1 MLLLNFLIFKW
12 GEGLNRREFIKSG
25 VCVALGLAGGLAFA
39 GCGNNPAGGGTQKNK
54 PTVKVG
60 YLPITDH
67 LTMIAH
73 SQMEFR
79 GFVFE
84 PVKFSNWAELSE
96 ALKANAIQG
105 AFALTPIGITLK
117 QKGVPIKTVFLG
129 HRNGSVLTGKNSPE
143 INGIDD
149 LKGKTI
155 AIPSKFSTHNLLLQK
170 LLLERGIKPEADV
183 KLLDMA
189 PPEMVNALATGKID
203 AYIVAE
209 PFGGQAE
216 MQKVGKVLILSKDM
230 WPDHICCTLNMR
242 EETVAQ
248 QPEAVEELVA
258 GLAKTAKFITGN
270 PQEAAKLSVKY
281 LGQKPEIVE
290 HVLTSPKGRITFD
303 NLVPRMADFTATQD
317 YMVQFGVTKD
327 KIDLAQYIDDRFA
340 KKAFGV

>member
-1 MLLLNFLIFKW
+1 M
-12 GEGLNRREFIKSG
+12 NRKEFIQLSVTTALSLSG
-25 VCVALGLAGGLAFA
+25 AAFLA
-39 GCGNNPAGGGTQKNK
+39 GCGSSDKPAQTQQKSI

-73 SQMEFR
+73 SQMEFHKL
-79 GFVFE
+79 VLE

-96 ALKANAIQG
+96 AIKANAIQG
-105 AFALTPIGITLK
+105 AFALTPIGIALK
-117 QKGVPIKTVFLG
+117 QKGVPIKSVFLG
-129 HRNGSVLTGKNSPE
+129 HRNGSVLTGKNVPE
-143 INGIDD
+143 INDVQD

-155 AIPSKFSTHNLLLQK
+155 AIPSRFSTHNILLQK
-170 LLLERGIKPEADV
+170 LLTEKGIDPEKDV
-183 KLLDMA
+183 KLLDMS

-216 MQKVGKVLILSKDM
+216 FQKVGKVLVLSKDM

-242 EETVAQ
+242 EETIQ
-248 QPEAVEELVA
+248 NYPEATEELIG
-258 GLAKTAKFITGN
+258 GLAKAAKFIDAN

-281 LGQKPEIVE
+281 LGQKPEIIE
-290 HVLTSPKGRITFD
+290 HVLTSPKGRITFHD
-303 NLVPRMADFTATQD
+303 LVPRMADYASTQE
-317 YMVQFGVTKD
+317 YMLQFGIAKEKT
-327 KIDLAQYIDDRFA
+327 DLAQYVDDRFA